1 MSLKRRRLQDEAA
14 TLTAQIEELRAV
26 TPDSDEQA
34 ASIEEQITAAAAR
47 CEQVTNELRVENE
60 IDAKVKALRS
70 VVVDDCEARSVIET
84 AENKGIVVNHTADKY
99 LRSLAR
105 GEVRAWSEGGENL
118 GAELVPSEVYSSV
131 INVLNRTSV
140 GARLAFVVSTLAK
153 KITLPKLGSAS
164 ASFYAEAAEVSPSNI
179 ATTGVDVNLFGIRS
193 ILDVS
198 NDMIEDAVTDIGA
211 LVTAAFGS
219 AFASKIDHAWLQ
231 GDGTAGV
238 DGLVGEVDSYVAVG
252 SAKATTAGDLA
263 ELIGKIDP
271 LAMNTAWVVS
281 PEGYG
286 ALMAANAG
294 TGTMM
299 LADASL
305 PTVFGRPVYTTNQMP
320 AGTLALYGDFS
331 MSTAVA
337 VKASGLRVEALR
349 EVRSAFDQVRFIG
362 KQRVGITNHAP
373 EFVAKLI
380 ID

>member
-34 ASIEEQITAAAAR
+34 ASIEEHITAAAAR

-105 GEVRAWSEGGENL
+105 GEVRAWSEGGANL

-219 AFASKIDHAWLQ
+219 AFASKIDYAWLQ
-231 GDGTAGV
+231 GDNTAGV
-238 DGLVGEVDSYVAVG
+238 DGLVGEVTQSVAVA

-263 ELIGKIDP
+263 ELIGQIDP

>member
-84 AENKGIVVNHTADKY
+84 AEKKGTVVNNTADKY

-131 INVLNRTSV
+131 INVLNRASV

-153 KITLPKLGSAS
+153 KITLPKLGAAS
-164 ASFYAEAAEVSPSNI
+164 ASFYSEAAEVSASNI

-211 LVTAAFGS
+211 LVTAAFGT
-219 AFASKIDHAWLQ
+219 AFASKIDYAWLQ
-231 GDGTAGV
+231 GDNTAGV
-238 DGLVGEVDSYVAVG
+238 DGLVGEVTQSVAVA

-263 ELIGKIDP
+263 ELIGKVDP
-271 LAMNTAWVVS
+271 LAANTAWVCS

-320 AGTLALYGDFS
+320 SGTLVLYGDFS
-331 MSTAVA
+331 LSTAVA
-337 VKASGLRVEALR
+337 VKASGFRVDALR
-349 EVRSAFDQVRFIG
+349 EVRSAFDQVRFVG

>member
-14 TLTAQIEELRAV
+14 TLTAQIEELRSV
-26 TPDSDEQA
+26 TPDSDEQS

-47 CEQVTNELRVENE
+47 CEQVTNELRIENE

-84 AENKGIVVNHTADKY
+84 AEKKGTVVNNTADKY

-105 GEVRAWSEGGENL
+105 GEVRAWSEGGANL

-131 INVLNRTSV
+131 INVLNRASV

-153 KITLPKLGSAS
+153 KITLPKLGAAS
-164 ASFYAEAAEVSPSNI
+164 ASFYSEAAEVSPSNI

-211 LVTAAFGS
+211 LVTAAFGT
-219 AFASKIDHAWLQ
+219 AFASKIDYAWLQ
-231 GDGTAGV
+231 GDNTAGV
-238 DGLVGEVDSYVAVG
+238 DGLVGEVTQSVAVA
-252 SAKATTAGDLA
+252 SAKATTAADLA
-263 ELIGKIDP
+263 ELIGKVDP
-271 LAMNTAWVVS
+271 LAANTAWVCS

-320 AGTLALYGDFS
+320 SGTLVLYGDFS
-331 MSTAVA
+331 LSTAVA
-337 VKASGLRVEALR
+337 VKASGFRVDALR
-349 EVRSAFDQVRFIG
+349 EVRSAFDQVRFVG

>member
-84 AENKGIVVNHTADKY
+84 AEKKGTVVNNTADKY

-131 INVLNRTSV
+131 INVLNRASV

-153 KITLPKLGSAS
+153 KITLPKLGAAS
-164 ASFYAEAAEVSPSNI
+164 ASFYSEAAEVSPSNI

-211 LVTAAFGS
+211 LVTAAFGT
-219 AFASKIDHAWLQ
+219 AFASKIDYAWLQ
-231 GDGTAGV
+231 GDNTAGV
-238 DGLVGEVDSYVAVG
+238 DGLVGEVTQSVAVA

-263 ELIGKIDP
+263 ELIGKVDP
-271 LAMNTAWVVS
+271 LAANTAWVCS

-320 AGTLALYGDFS
+320 SGTLVLYGDFS
-331 MSTAVA
+331 LSTAVA
-337 VKASGLRVEALR
+337 VKASGFRVDALR
-349 EVRSAFDQVRFIG
+349 EVRSAFDQVRFVG

>member
-84 AENKGIVVNHTADKY
+84 AENKGTVVNNTADKY

-105 GEVRAWSEGGENL
+105 GEVRAWSEGGANL

-219 AFASKIDHAWLQ
+219 AFASKIDYAWLQ
-231 GDGTAGV
+231 GDNTAGV
-238 DGLVGEVDSYVAVG
+238 DGLVGEVTQSVAVA

-263 ELIGKIDP
+263 ELIGQIDP

>member
-26 TPDSDEQA
+26 TPDSDEQS

-47 CEQVTNELRVENE
+47 CEQVTNELRIENE

-84 AENKGIVVNHTADKY
+84 AEKKGTVVNNTADKY

-105 GEVRAWSEGGENL
+105 GEVRAWSEGGANL

-131 INVLNRTSV
+131 INVLNRASV

-153 KITLPKLGSAS
+153 KITLPKLGAAS
-164 ASFYAEAAEVSPSNI
+164 ASFYSEAAEVSPSNI

-211 LVTAAFGS
+211 LVTAAFGT
-219 AFASKIDHAWLQ
+219 AFASKIDYAWLQ
-231 GDGTAGV
+231 GDNTAGV
-238 DGLVGEVDSYVAVG
+238 DGLVGEVTQSVAVA
-252 SAKATTAGDLA
+252 SAKATTAADLA
-263 ELIGKIDP
+263 ELIGKVDP
-271 LAMNTAWVVS
+271 LAANTAWVCS

-320 AGTLALYGDFS
+320 SGTLVLYGDFS
-331 MSTAVA
+331 LSTAVA
-337 VKASGLRVEALR
+337 VKASGFRVDALR
-349 EVRSAFDQVRFIG
+349 EVRSAFDQVRFVG

>member
-84 AENKGIVVNHTADKY
+84 AEKKGTVVNNTADKY

-131 INVLNRTSV
+131 INVLNRASV

-153 KITLPKLGSAS
+153 KITLPKLGAAS
-164 ASFYAEAAEVSPSNI
+164 ASFYSEAAEVSPSNI

-211 LVTAAFGS
+211 LVTAAFGT
-219 AFASKIDHAWLQ
+219 AFASKIDYAWLQ
-231 GDGTAGV
+231 GDNTAGV
-238 DGLVGEVDSYVAVG
+238 DGLVGEVTQSVAVA

-263 ELIGKIDP
+263 ELIGKVDP
-271 LAMNTAWVVS
+271 LAANTAWVCS

-294 TGTMM
+294 TGTML

-320 AGTLALYGDFS
+320 SGTLVLYGDFS
-331 MSTAVA
+331 LSTAVA
-337 VKASGLRVEALR
+337 VKASGFRVDALR
-349 EVRSAFDQVRFIG
+349 EVRSAFDQVRFVG